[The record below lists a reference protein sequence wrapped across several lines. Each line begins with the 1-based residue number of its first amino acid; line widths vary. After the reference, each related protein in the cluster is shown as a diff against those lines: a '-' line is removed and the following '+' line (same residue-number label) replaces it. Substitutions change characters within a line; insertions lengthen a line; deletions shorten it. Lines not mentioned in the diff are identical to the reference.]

1 MFLQI
6 FQKTSILK
14 LKQWICICRNYK
26 MESMISWKCLFNHQ
40 LNKLLKNILK
50 NFLYDVFLKCFFGH
64 FMVSPVMVLG
74 RNSITHLLKK
84 SKLWTKLNKWKNS
97 VIKITVAHKLRIASL
112 YWNLH
117 QIKHFLRK
125 GYFNYKAYVVTWLIA
140 ACEVAKI
147 NWIWFLFWMKWQ
159 KFFLRR
165 VIQFIKRYV
174 FHH

>member
-1 MFLQI
+1 MFTFFRLVLQKRKLTILFLQI

-40 LNKLLKNILK
+40 LNKLYKRQTNEL
-50 NFLYDVFLKCFFGH
+50 FVRRDVFLKCFFGH

-112 YWNLH
+112 YWN
-117 QIKHFLRK
+117 
-125 GYFNYKAYVVTWLIA
+125 
-140 ACEVAKI
+140 
-147 NWIWFLFWMKWQ
+147 
-159 KFFLRR
+159 
-165 VIQFIKRYV
+165 
-174 FHH
+174 